1 MTMKKLSVMVST
13 ALAAAAFFVMPAQAE
28 EGKIEAGIFVNDID
42 LSGLTQDEAAK
53 EIEAYVAG
61 FGDAQITLHAPEE
74 GEIIVSAA
82 DLGLQWGN
90 REILDEAVNFGRD
103 GDVLQCYKELR
114 DLQYQNKVYQVS
126 FDFDKDKIRSVIEEL
141 SLIHI

>member
-82 DLGLQWGN
+82 DL
-90 REILDEAVNFGRD
+90 
-103 GDVLQCYKELR
+103 
-114 DLQYQNKVYQVS
+114 
-126 FDFDKDKIRSVIEEL
+126 
-141 SLIHI
+141 

>member
-1 MTMKKLSVMVST
+1 MPLRCIHFST
-13 ALAAAAFFVMPAQAE
+13 DFSGRQFQTGKSGEQCDDNEKIICDGFDGARGGCVFVMPAQAE

-90 REILDEAVNFGRD
+90 REILDEAVNLAGMAMF
-103 GDVLQCYKELR
+103 CNATK
-114 DLQYQNKVYQVS
+114 N
-126 FDFDKDKIRSVIEEL
+126 
-141 SLIHI
+141 